1 MRNLIGALLA
11 AFMLAVPTALSAV
24 PAQAHTVP
32 CVSKAEFHQV
42 VRGMRMARAHAIF
55 DVSGVQ
61 DYYFGP
67 TRYSPAE
74 QGRRYRACTH
84 SYGSHGIVYV
94 DYVRRAGIWKL
105 REKNG
110 FW

>member
-1 MRNLIGALLA
+1 MKQFIGTALA
-11 AFMLAVPTALSAV
+11 AFLLAVPTAMSAA

-32 CVSKAEFHQV
+32 CVSKTEFRQV
-42 VRGMRMARAHAIF
+42 VRGTTMARVHRIF

-61 DYYFGP
+61 EYFWGATP
-67 TRYSPAE
+67 YSPAE

-84 SYGSHGIVYV
+84 FYGSHGTVYV
-94 DYVRRAGIWKL
+94 DYVRRAGVWKVTS
-105 REKNG
+105 KNA